1 MDGMVRLAPNVEIPA
16 AALTFTQTT
25 GGGPGGQH
33 VNNTASRVELRLRLD
48 ALPIHPEAALRLA
61 ALAGDRLTGDGELV
75 LSCDETR
82 SARRNRDLVLERL
95 SGLVLEALVRPKP
108 RKRTRP
114 SRASKERRLQ
124 AKRHRSDRLRDRD
137 GGD

>member
-1 MDGMVRLAPNVEIPA
+1 MDGSVRLAPNVELPA

-61 ALAGDRLTGDGELV
+61 DLAGDRLTVDGELV
-75 LSCDETR
+75 LTCDETR
-82 SARRNRDLVLERL
+82 SARMNRDLVLDRL
-95 SGLVLEALVRPKP
+95 RELVLAALVRPKA

-114 SRASKERRLQ
+114 SRASKERRLT
-124 AKRHRSDRLRDRD
+124 AKHHRADRLRDRR
-137 GGD
+137 GEG